1 MIAIEEYETE
11 DGESPFGKWFDD
23 LDAQA
28 AAYVTTALTRLADG
42 NTSQVK
48 PIGEGA
54 SEVTI
59 DRGPGSR
66 VDCAW
71 DGKTVV
77 VLLGGGTKQRQQQ
90 DIDRALER
98 WRDYKARKKQAAT
111 AAPKGAVLKLK
122 KKAGKAAKKKK

>member
-11 DGESPFGKWFDD
+11 DGKSPFGEWFDG
-23 LDAQA
+23 LDAQSA
-28 AAYVTTALTRLADG
+28 AIVTTALTRLADG

-59 DRGPGSR
+59 DRGPGYR
-66 VDCAW
+66 VYCAW
-71 DGKTVV
+71 DGKTLV
-77 VLLGGGTKQRQQQ
+77 VLLGGGTKQRQQR

-98 WRDYKARKKQAAT
+98 WRDYKARKKQAAKD
-111 AAPKGAVLKLK
+111 APKGAVPKQ